1 MLGVTLR
8 MTMTWSGS
16 EGMSLED
23 IAEKIGSCECSCE
36 EEEKLRFRM
45 GVVIEV
51 EDEDPSLVVEVEV
64 EGCMTL
70 NPRAR
75 ESVRDLFCS

>member
-23 IAEKIGSCECSCE
+23 ISVKMDSCEFNFDE
-36 EEEKLRFRM
+36 KEKLRF
-45 GVVIEV
+45 
-51 EDEDPSLVVEVEV
+51 
-64 EGCMTL
+64 
-70 NPRAR
+70 
-75 ESVRDLFCS
+75 